1 MDTICKVIKD
11 TEIITIV
18 IEGMVTEVRVMIEIE
33 VGH

>member
-1 MDTICKVIKD
+1 MRGNQN
-11 TEIITIV
+11 TEIATII